1 MLFFYGFVNG
11 LRAIFEPQRIIKWAS
26 LGATVLATLI
36 AVLLASFVGV
46 AMGLI

>member
-1 MLFFYGFVNG
+1 MLFFYSVLSI
-11 LRAIFEPQRIIKWAS
+11 LRALFEPERIIRWARV
-26 LGATVLATLI
+26 GATVLATLI

>member
-1 MLFFYGFVNG
+1 MLFFYAVVNVV
-11 LRAIFEPQRIIKWAS
+11 RAIFEPQRIINWAR
-26 LGATVLATLI
+26 LGATVLATVI